1 MDLLRLST
9 AGSVDDGKSTLIG
22 RLLYESKNVFE
33 DQLVA
38 IERATKMDTGGEVD
52 LSLLTDGL
60 RAEREQGITIDV
72 AYRYFATP
80 KRKFIIADTPGH
92 EQYTRNMATGASTA
106 QASIILID
114 ARNGV
119 QVQSRR
125 HAYIAHLLGIPHLIA
140 AVNKMDLVDYDQEV
154 FEKIGQ
160 EFKEFLGKLGRTD
173 LAILPVSA
181 LKGDNIT
188 TQAKETMPWYEG
200 PSMLDYLEN
209 LDVSSDENFTDLR
222 FPVQMVIRPDLDFR
236 AFAGEL
242 ASGVVKTG
250 DKITVLPSNKT
261 TTIETIHTAEGIRD
275 LAFPPMSISLQLADE
290 IDISRGDMLVSSDN
304 LPMVER
310 TVLANLV
317 WMSDSPLQVGRP
329 YLIKHTTRQI
339 RCRVDELISRIDV
352 NSLDDQESE
361 SLTLNEIG
369 KVSITCSEPLYFD
382 AYQDSRRTG
391 SFILIDLQTYNTVA
405 AGMLTGYRKTEDTSE
420 PWSGCEVSREA
431 RESINR
437 HKAAVIWLTG
447 EPGVGKREFA
457 RLAELR
463 LLREGIITYRL
474 DCDELRSS
482 LSNDL
487 TPGSTGDSEHLRRTA
502 EVCNILTDAGHVV
515 IASIDS
521 PTNAQIVQAKEIMG
535 HEDFLSVRVGSSDS
549 LDSTADLLLPLQQL
563 DKDQAVEQ
571 LVSALS
577 DRGILRSETK

>member
-22 RLLYESKNVFE
+22 RLLYESKSVFE
-33 DQLVA
+33 DQLLAV
-38 IERATKMDTGGEVD
+38 EKATKMGAGGEVD

-125 HAYIAHLLGIPHLIA
+125 HAYIAHLLGIPHLVA

-154 FEKIGQ
+154 FEGISR
-160 EFKEFLGKLGRTD
+160 EFREFQAKLGRTD
-173 LAILPVSA
+173 VAILPISA

-188 TQAKETMPWYEG
+188 TQAKETMPWYDG

-209 LDVSSDENFTDLR
+209 IDISSDENFEDLR

-242 ASGVVKTG
+242 SSGVVKTG

-261 TTIETIHTAEGIRD
+261 STVKTIHTAEGIKD
-275 LAFPPMSISLQLADE
+275 LAFPPMSISLQLEDE
-290 IDISRGDMLVSSDN
+290 IDISRGDMIVGNDN
-304 LPMVER
+304 LPMIER

-317 WMSDSPLQVGRP
+317 WMSEAPLQVGRP
-329 YLIKHTTRQI
+329 YLIKHTTRQV
-339 RCRVDELISRIDV
+339 RCRIDELINRIDV
-352 NSLDDQESE
+352 NSLDHQDSE

-369 KVSITCSEPLYFD
+369 NVSITCSEPLYFD
-382 AYQDSRRTG
+382 SYQDSRRTG

-405 AGMLTGYRKTEDTSE
+405 AGMLTGSRRTEDTSE

-447 EPGVGKREFA
+447 EPGVGKRELA
-457 RLAELR
+457 RAVELR

-474 DCDELRSS
+474 DCDDLRTTLSS
-482 LSNDL
+482 DV
-487 TPGSTGDSEHLRRTA
+487 TPGSSGDSEHLRRTA
-502 EVCNILTDAGHVV
+502 EVCNILTDAGHIV

-521 PTNAQIVQAKEIMG
+521 PTDQQITQAQEING
-535 HEDFLSVRVGSSDS
+535 HEDFLSVLVGSSDS
-549 LDSTADLLLPLQQL
+549 LETHVDLSLPLHQI
-563 DKDQAVEQ
+563 DKDQAVER

-577 DRGILRSETK
+577 DRGILSPEAI

>member
-22 RLLYESKNVFE
+22 RLLYESKSVFE
-33 DQLVA
+33 DQLLAV
-38 IERATKMDTGGEVD
+38 EKATKTNADGEVD

-125 HAYIAHLLGIPHLIA
+125 HAYIAHLLGIPHLVV

-154 FEKIGQ
+154 FERISR
-160 EFKEFLGKLGRTD
+160 EFREFLAKLGRTD

-200 PSMLDYLEN
+200 PSMLDHLEN
-209 LDVSSDENFTDLR
+209 IDVSSDENFDDLR

-242 ASGVVKTG
+242 SSGVVKTG

-261 TTIETIHTAEGIRD
+261 STVKTIHTAEGIRD
-275 LAFPPMSISLQLADE
+275 LAFPPMSISLQLEDE
-290 IDISRGDMLVSSDN
+290 IDISRGDMIVRSDN

-317 WMSDSPLQVGRP
+317 WMSEDPLQVGRP
-329 YLIKHTTRQI
+329 YLIKHTTRQV
-339 RCRVDELISRIDV
+339 RCRVDELINRIDV
-352 NSLDDQESE
+352 NSLDEQDSE
-361 SLTLNEIG
+361 SLALNEIG
-369 KVSITCSEPLYFD
+369 NVSITCSEPLYFD
-382 AYQDSRRTG
+382 SYRDSRRTG

-405 AGMLTGYRKTEDTSE
+405 AGMLTGSRKTEDTSE
-420 PWSGCEVSREA
+420 PWSSCEVSREA
-431 RESINR
+431 RESLNR

-447 EPGVGKREFA
+447 EPGVGKRE
-457 RLAELR
+457 LASAVELR

-474 DCDELRSS
+474 DCDELRTTLSS
-482 LSNDL
+482 DV
-487 TPGSTGDSEHLRRTA
+487 TPGSSGDSEHLRRTA
-502 EVCNILTDAGHVV
+502 EVCNILTDAGHIV

-521 PTNAQIVQAKEIMG
+521 PTVSQISQAQEIMG
-535 HEDFLSVRVGSSDS
+535 HEDFLSVLVGSSDS
-549 LDSTADLLLPLQQL
+549 PEPPTNLSLPLPQI
-563 DKDQAVEQ
+563 DKDQAVER
-571 LVSALS
+571 LVSELS
-577 DRGILRSETK
+577 SRGILSSETI